1 MFKFHLPRF
10 HSGTNLHL
18 SRSKVCQRFTVD
30 LETNEAKR
38 SLPQVFK
45 FHLPRFHIGT
55 LAPTPPS
62 PMLQEYRELARDFES
77 SNLFQ
82 TRPSFYLLKALFIV
96 ALFGLS
102 VAGVVMSSSVWI
114 HLLSGVLLGFFW
126 QQCAFVGHDTG
137 HLSITRERPLDNLI
151 GLFVGNL
158 CTGIGI
164 SWWKVRLV
172 ERVALS

>member
-1 MFKFHLPRF
+1 MDCK
-10 HSGTNLHL
+10 
-18 SRSKVCQRFTVD
+18 
-30 LETNEAKR
+30 TNEAKC

-62 PMLQEYRELARDFES
+62 PMLQEYRQLARDFES
-77 SNLFQ
+77 SDLFK

-102 VAGVVMSSSVWI
+102 VAGVVMSSSAWI
-114 HLLSGVLLGFFW
+114 HLLSGVVLGFFW

-164 SWWKVRLV
+164 SWWKVRRVKYVFLTCLFHLGKSTV
-172 ERVALS
+172 ESVHFEEVDSS